1 MECATNKEAQ
11 TRCVLGAAINL
22 SQTRYVLGA
31 ASNLAIV
38 GSRLGDRRI

>member
-11 TRCVLGAAINL
+11 TRYALGAASNL

-38 GSRLGDRRI
+38 GSRLGGRRI